1 MKRYILIWR
10 TSLFLVVSNEIWG
23 WWILSSPHT
32 IKHLYLSHCES
43 YKMSPCTERL
53 KSNNVHLIGGAHYC

>member
-10 TSLFLVVSNEIWG
+10 TSLFLVVSNEMCEG
-23 WWILSSPHT
+23 GFVSPLYT
-32 IKHLYLSHCES
+32 IKQLFLFHCEP

-53 KSNNVHLIGGAHYC
+53 KSNNVYLCGGTHYC